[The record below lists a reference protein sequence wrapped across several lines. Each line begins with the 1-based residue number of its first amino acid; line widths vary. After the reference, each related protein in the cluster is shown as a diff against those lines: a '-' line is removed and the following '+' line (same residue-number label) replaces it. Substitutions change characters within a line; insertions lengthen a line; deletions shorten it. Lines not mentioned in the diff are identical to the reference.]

1 MKTLTFNAMGSP
13 IFIALCTDDED
24 IVAEAMKAQQ
34 WFEDWEQVLSRFRIS
49 SELSEIN
56 RHPGVIKHVTPVF
69 AEVMLAAEKAEKL
82 SGGLVTPAV
91 LNALITAGYRDDFET
106 LLERTGIE
114 FRQTLFSP
122 VETGQVK
129 FDHRSQTVEIP
140 FGTQLDF
147 GGIAKG
153 WAAHQVMLRL
163 GKMAPVLVD
172 AGGDIA
178 ISGLMHSKGRW
189 PVGVANPF
197 DPDNNLALLMIE
209 NGGVATSGKD
219 YHRWMFNGTM
229 QHHIIDPRTMRPAET
244 DILTITVLASN
255 VMDAETYAKAALI
268 KGGDYGK
275 RWLDEHPGVAYLM
288 VLDDGT
294 LIRNEQFTEY
304 EWKPEWQIN

>member
-1 MKTLTFNAMGSP
+1 
-13 IFIALCTDDED
+13 
-24 IVAEAMKAQQ
+24 MKAQK
-34 WFEDWEQVLSRFRIS
+34 WFEDWEQILSRFRLS

-56 RHPGVIKHVTPVF
+56 RHPGVVKHVSPVF

-82 SGGLVTPAV
+82 SGGLVTPTV

-106 LLERTGIE
+106 LLERTGNE
-114 FRQTLFSP
+114 FEQTLLTP
-122 VETGQVK
+122 IEAGQVK
-129 FDHRSQTVEIP
+129 FDHRSHTVELP

-153 WAAHQVMLRL
+153 WAAQQVMLRIGDL
-163 GKMAPVLVD
+163 APVLVE

-178 ISGLMHSKGRW
+178 ISGLMQSEGKW

-209 NGGVATSGKD
+209 NGGIATSGKD
-219 YHRWMFNGTM
+219 YHRWMFNGEM

-255 VMDAETYAKAALI
+255 VMDAETFAKTALI
-268 KGGDYGK
+268 KGSEIGK
-275 RWLDEHPGVAYLM
+275 IWLDEQSGVAYFM
-288 VLDDGT
+288 VLDNGT
-294 LIRNEQFTEY
+294 VIRNEQFMKN

>member
-13 IFIALCTDDED
+13 IFIALDTDDEEV
-24 IVAEAMKAQQ
+24 VAEAMKAQQ
-34 WFEDWEQVLSRFRIS
+34 WFEEWEQILSRFRIS

-56 RHPGVIKHVTPVF
+56 RHPGVTKHVTPVF
-69 AEVMLAAEKAEKL
+69 AEVMLAAEKAGKL
-82 SGGLVTPAV
+82 SGGLVTPTV
-91 LNALITAGYRDDFET
+91 LNALISAGYKDDFDT
-106 LLERTGIE
+106 LLERTGNE
-114 FRQTLFSP
+114 FEQALFSP
-122 VETGQVK
+122 TEASPVK
-129 FDHRSQTVEIP
+129 FDHRNHTMVLP

-163 GKMAPVLVD
+163 CRLAPVLVD

-178 ISGLMHSKGRW
+178 ISGMMHANGNW

-197 DPDNNLALLMIE
+197 DQDNNLALLMLE
-209 NGGVATSGKD
+209 NGGIATSGKD
-219 YHRWMFNGTM
+219 FHRWMFNGEM

-244 DILTITVLASN
+244 DILTITVLASS
-255 VMDAETYAKAALI
+255 VMDAETYAKTALI
-268 KGGDYGK
+268 KGSDNGK
-275 RWLDEHPGVAYLM
+275 RWLDGQPGIAYLL

-294 LIRNEQFTEY
+294 LIRNELFIKH

>member
-1 MKTLTFNAMGSP
+1 MKTLTFTAMGSP
-13 IFIALCTDDED
+13 IFIALDTDDQD
-24 IVAEAMKAQQ
+24 VVAEAMKAKQ
-34 WFEDWEQVLSRFRIS
+34 WFEEWEQNLSRFRIS

-56 RHPGVIKHVTPVF
+56 RHPGVAKHVTPVF
-69 AEVMLAAEKAEKL
+69 TEIMLAAEKAEKL

-91 LNALITAGYRDDFET
+91 LNALITAGYRDDFDT
-106 LLERTGIE
+106 LLERTENE
-114 FRQTLFSP
+114 FQQALFSP
-122 VETGQVK
+122 TEAGKVK
-129 FDHRSQTVEIP
+129 FDRRNHTVELP

-163 GKMAPVLVD
+163 GEMVPVLVD

-197 DPDNNLALLMIE
+197 DQDNTLALLMIE
-209 NGGVATSGKD
+209 NGGIATSGKD
-219 YHRWMFNGTM
+219 YHRWMFNGAI

-244 DILTITVLASN
+244 DILTITVMASN
-255 VMDAETYAKAALI
+255 VMDAEVYAKAALI

-275 RWLDEHPGVAYLM
+275 RWLDEQPGIAYLI
-288 VLDDGT
+288 VLEDGT
-294 LIRNEQFTEY
+294 LIRNEEFTEY